1 MFGLGPWARINSL
14 CLPLPSEPNHC
25 LLTARLLPL
34 PALGLGSSKGCLH
47 GLSKPWTLLLRLGRV
62 PMGRMAYHSSSLAL
76 GACMLERA
84 AHSWQGWG

>member
-47 GLSKPWTLLLRLGRV
+47 GLSKPWTPEQQLLLRLGKS
-62 PMGRMAYHSSSLAL
+62 PYGQDGLSFLQSGTGCLHA
-76 GACMLERA
+76 
-84 AHSWQGWG
+84 